1 MSSLLNVFGS
11 GVTCV
16 SEDDSQWLAEVHSR
30 KSGADYK
37 LAAASFK
44 VCCRGREYIV
54 CSWQIPEP
62 FWQSLRYSVPN
73 PSIAVIFFFA
83 WDKWACYADISR
95 SACMSRDS
103 VSVRK
108 MLTGFYAF
116 IFQGS
121 HSSIQELLKNN
132 LWIDSFYLH
141 LDWSEVNGNG
151 GCVKTPWMTGKQHQE
166 LWWGCLLKCCLNSLE
181 TLKPSSISNLCHQS
195 RNISRE
201 GLLICL
207 SHLK

>member
-121 HSSIQELLKNN
+121 HWSIQELLKNN

-141 LDWSEVNGNG
+141 LDWSEREWLLCKDSMNDRQTASGTVMRLP
-151 GCVKTPWMTGKQHQE
+151 TEM
-166 LWWGCLLKCCLNSLE
+166 LLK
-181 TLKPSSISNLCHQS
+181 QS
-195 RNISRE
+195 RN
-201 GLLICL
+201 
-207 SHLK
+207 LKTKQH